1 MIEGQRSCDGETHL
15 ILNLEKTVRASG
27 MYGLV
32 KNEVVESDD
41 LHLLRKARDD
51 AFDRIVHPIVN
62 RAISNH
68 PKE

>member
-1 MIEGQRSCDGETHL
+1 
-15 ILNLEKTVRASG
+15 